1 MPNRRGELTTYRKLD
16 PGERYVIGADVAM
29 GVANGDYSVAQVLDS
44 KSDKSQPGE
53 DKSTQTTLL
62 KFFTPWA
69 WSTMR
74 HW

>member
-1 MPNRRGELTTYRKLD
+1 M
-16 PGERYVIGADVAM
+16 GADVAM
-29 GVANGDYSVAQVLDS
+29 GVTNGDYSVAQVLDS
-44 KSDKSQPGE
+44 KKDKSQPGE

-62 KFFTPWA
+62 KFFMPWA